1 MRPEK
6 ASRRRPSTAYW
17 SSSDSDSKPP
27 SLQTCVLPPPSGS
40 ETCWNGFATTGF
52 VSGCGSGACRHAP
65 TAPAIPGD
73 DERCSDPKTGIR
85 SYHNPYHQGKGES
98 TKHLAAHQEQ
108 DEHGKESQSSGQD
121 RSRKSLID
129 GLVDHVSKGVLAQQ
143 TIVLSNAIED
153 DDGVV
158 HGITDQS
165 EQRRDDR
172 EGNLEFQQREKPQG
186 DQHVMEDGQNGGSS
200 VNPLE
205 SKSNIYQH
213 AAQSIEGNVNRLLAE
228 FGADLGAND
237 FNVANSKRTEGVT
250 AFHRGKHGRGY
261 PGHS

>member
-27 SLQTCVLPPPSGS
+27 SLQTWVLPPPSGS

-73 DERCSDPKTGIR
+73 DERCSDPKTGVR

-98 TKHLAAHQEQ
+98 TKHLAAHQDQ
-108 DEHGKESQSSGQD
+108 DEHGKESQTAGQD
-121 RSRKSLID
+121 RSRKGLID
-129 GLVDHVSKGVLAQQ
+129 GLVDHVSERLVAQQ
-143 TIVLSNAIED
+143 PVVLTDAVED
-153 DDGVV
+153 DDRVV

-165 EQRRDDR
+165 KQGRDDR
-172 EGNLEFQQREKPQG
+172 KRNLKMQQREKAQG
-186 DQHVMEDGQNGGSS
+186 NKHSVKHGQNRRQPK
-200 VNPLE
+200 N
-205 SKSNIYQH
+205 
-213 AAQSIEGNVNRLLAE
+213 
-228 FGADLGAND
+228 
-237 FNVANSKRTEGVT
+237 
-250 AFHRGKHGRGY
+250 
-261 PGHS
+261 